1 MNTMENQRKL
11 ILYIA
16 MSLDGYIAKPNDDL
30 SFLELVACEGE
41 DYGYAEFLNSIDTV
55 ILGRKTYDWVMT
67 QVPEFPHA
75 DLDTYVISRT
85 ARPSIGKTEFY
96 IGNISNLVSELK
108 CKAGKNIFIDGGAE
122 LVNSLLKEKLINE
135 LIISIIPILLGKGIR
150 LFQEGFPEQN
160 LKLISSK
167 QFDSG
172 LLQTHYQIL
181 K

>member
-1 MNTMENQRKL
+1 MENQRKL
-11 ILYIA
+11 ILYIT

-41 DYGYAEFLNSIDTV
+41 DYGYADLLNTVDTV
-55 ILGRKTYDWVMT
+55 IMGRKTYDWVMT

-75 DLDTYVISRT
+75 DMKSYIITRT
-85 ARPSIGKTEFY
+85 PRAPIGNTEFY
-96 IGNISNLVSELK
+96 TGNIAELITAL
-108 CKAGKNIFIDGGAE
+108 KAKSGKHIFVDGGAQ
-122 LVNSLLKEKLINE
+122 LVNTLLKDKLINE
-135 LIISIIPILLGKGIR
+135 LIISTIPILLGQGIR

-172 LLQTHYQIL
+172 LLQMHYEIL